1 MNIFSTPEAQKAQWQ
16 ASLAL
21 LSDEALILK
30 VNSEVGNRGWTSSRA
45 EYLNCL
51 QKELRQR
58 LFTSDILFD
67 FDASGKI
74 IAFKLGKRVQLLND
88 SLIYS

>member
-1 MNIFSTPEAQKAQWQ
+1 MNIFNSKEAQNAEWQ

-30 VNSEVGNRGWTSSRA
+30 VNNEVGNRGWTSSRA

-58 LFTSDILFD
+58 PFTSDILFD

-74 IAFKLGKRVQLLND
+74 IAFKLSKRVQLLND
-88 SLIYS
+88 ALIYS